1 MFHCFFVTLLSI
13 QVKFIMKKFVLYTG
27 AILLSSILFASCV
40 SSKKY
45 NAAQASIEALNKY
58 NRELKGDLQNT
69 NDRLKL
75 MEQAYEAAVGE
86 ISLKD
91 SSLTN
96 QSSQLASQQSELLRK
111 QEELQR
117 LQQLIDQQKQQT
129 EKLRQKMAEALG
141 GFNSDQLSVFTKNGK
156 VYVSLSEKLLFPSG
170 SAEVNKE
177 GKEALGKI
185 AEALEQSPDINI
197 NIEGHTDTVPIKLR
211 FQDNWALS
219 VARSTAV
226 LRILTQNYQMDP
238 KRFTASGRSQ
248 YEPVADN
255 DSSEGRALNRR
266 TEIIL
271 APNLSELMNIIEGK

>member
-1 MFHCFFVTLLSI
+1 
-13 QVKFIMKKFVLYTG
+13 MKKFVLYIGTI
-27 AILLSSILFASCV
+27 ALSSILFASCV

-69 NDRLKL
+69 KDRLLL

-91 SSLTN
+91 SSLTD

-141 GFNSDQLSVFTKNGK
+141 SFNSDQLSVFTKNGK

-255 DSSEGRALNRR
+255 DSAEGRALNRR